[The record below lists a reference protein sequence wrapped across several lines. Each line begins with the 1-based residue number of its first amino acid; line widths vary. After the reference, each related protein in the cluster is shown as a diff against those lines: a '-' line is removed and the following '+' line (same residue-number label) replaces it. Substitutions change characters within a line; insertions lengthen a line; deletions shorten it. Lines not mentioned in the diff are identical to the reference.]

1 MNNQHYMGA
10 ALAAICI
17 AAPISGAALADQN
30 MFSNGPNR
38 GDRIRHVLLIS
49 IDGMHALDFANC
61 VSGVERRPALLPEP
75 RGARLDRPDLHPG
88 VDLQAV
94 RLVSRPD
101 RPSSPAARR

>member
-49 IDGMHALDFANC
+49 IDGMHALDYANC
-61 VSGVERRPALLPEP
+61 VSGVNGGQPYCPNLAALASTGLTYTQASTSKPSDCFPA
-75 RGARLDRPDLHPG
+75 
-88 VDLQAV
+88 
-94 RLVSRPD
+94 SS
-101 RPSSPAARR
+101 PSSPAPRR